1 MAIPKYICRC
11 GHRTNKLTS
20 YFVGGIRVTA
30 CEECEEEIKNMAGV
44 IAVDYEE
51 VKKDTSKQLID
62 IREKINGTGVS
73 F

>member
-30 CEECEEEIKNMAGV
+30 CEECEHEIKNMEGA
-44 IAVDYEE
+44 ISVDYDE
-51 VKKDTSKQLID
+51 VKNDASKQLID
-62 IREKINGTGVS
+62 TREK
-73 F
+73 